1 MYFLSNIDSMSNLN
15 ESLNKRR
22 TITLKGT
29 VYSRLSAEGKFN
41 ETFSELVTRILNEL
55 QKRRESHE

>member
-1 MYFLSNIDSMSNLN
+1 MNTLN
-15 ESLNKRR
+15 KSLNKRR

-29 VYSRLSAEGKFN
+29 VYSRLSEEGKFN

-55 QKRRESHE
+55 QKGENHMNIR